1 MVDRSARSGP
11 EERRALRV
19 LVADPAAG
27 ARLSLTVTLKG
38 FDPTLEIVETTD
50 GDETASAL
58 VKGRPDI
65 AFVNVHMESTSGAEA
80 VAIARHQGARPLTI
94 LMADGVMKHWVDLS
108 VELDVYEFLKKPF
121 DAGHITA
128 LLRNHKRM
136 REPLRLLLVDESDQA
151 RGTVRKIFERSRF
164 SFEIDETDAGRHAL
178 KLLQLT
184 SYDLALID
192 MNLTGVDGLET
203 ACHARE
209 VAPDTRLLMMSTSSV
224 DTLPTALKHFGVEA
238 LLKKPFYI
246 RDVEKVFHTIYGLRR
261 PYLMNALTPEA
272 EAKARVA
279 AMR

>member
-1 MVDRSARSGP
+1 MVDRTARNGA

-27 ARLSLTVTLKG
+27 TRLSLSVTLKG
-38 FDPTLEIVETTD
+38 FDPAIEIVETQD
-50 GDETASAL
+50 GNTTAAAL
-58 VKGRPDI
+58 VANRPDL
-65 AFVNVHMESTSGAEA
+65 AFVNVHMDGMSGAEA
-80 VAIARHQGARPLTI
+80 VAVARHQGARQLTI
-94 LMADGVMKHWVDLS
+94 LMGDGVMKHWVDLS
-108 VELDVYEFLKKPF
+108 VELDAYEFLKKPF
-121 DAGHITA
+121 DADHVTA
-128 LLRNHKRM
+128 LLRSLKRM

-203 ACHARE
+203 ACQARE
-209 VAPDTRLLMMSTSSV
+209 VAPDTRLLMMSTGSADS
-224 DTLPTALKHFGVEA
+224 LPTALKHFGVEA

-246 RDVEKVFHTIYGLRR
+246 RDVEKVFHKIYGLRR
-261 PYLMNALTPEA
+261 PYLMNALTPET

>member
-1 MVDRSARSGP
+1 M
-11 EERRALRV
+11 RV

-27 ARLSLTVTLKG
+27 ARLSLAVTLKG
-38 FDPTLEIVETTD
+38 FDPAVEIVEAED
-50 GDETASAL
+50 GKETAAAL
-58 VKGRPDI
+58 VKSRLDL
-65 AFVNVHMESTSGAEA
+65 AFVNVHMDLMSGAEA
-80 VAIARHQGARPLTI
+80 VAIARHQGARPLTV

-108 VELDVYEFLKKPF
+108 VELDAYEFLKKPI
-121 DAGHITA
+121 DVGHVTA
-128 LLRNHKRM
+128 LLKNLRRM

-203 ACHARE
+203 ACQARE
-209 VAPDTRLLMMSTSSV
+209 VAPDTRLLMMSTGSADS
-224 DTLPTALKHFGVEA
+224 LPTALKHFGVEA

-261 PYLMNALTPEA
+261 PYLMNALTPET